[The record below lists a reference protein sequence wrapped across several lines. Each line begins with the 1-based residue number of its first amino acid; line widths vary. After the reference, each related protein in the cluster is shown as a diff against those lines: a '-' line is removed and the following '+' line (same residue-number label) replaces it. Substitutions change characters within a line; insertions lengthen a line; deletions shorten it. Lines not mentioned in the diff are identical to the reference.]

1 MNEVR
6 KPFSEVITEEKMDN
20 LYRRLAY
27 DKDDNDT
34 FFEGNDFINGLALVK
49 SGVRDAYY
57 FDDEVSY
64 IVDTEGKFVDISLD
78 KNIKYS
84 NGEIV
89 TLDESDRGSYFF
101 NPSLTV

>member
-34 FFEGNDFINGLALVK
+34 FFEGNDFINGLALV
-49 SGVRDAYY
+49 
-57 FDDEVSY
+57 
-64 IVDTEGKFVDISLD
+64 
-78 KNIKYS
+78 
-84 NGEIV
+84 
-89 TLDESDRGSYFF
+89 
-101 NPSLTV
+101 